1 VVGTVRR
8 LLHAPSF
15 FLAKP
20 RSMADRSVQ
29 TCTDYTSWAITIGLG
44 DNVDAMHQPL
54 LSVLVLSSAR
64 AHISSSVR
72 TEQCRLR
79 CNGRSISVYT
89 VSVVFIRGRR
99 RADSDVAAAWTSVV
113 AMQTWTP
120 SSTCRHGRPSSL
132 RAGQTPV
139 FSRAARGR
147 RRGTL
152 PARPVGARRGSSDAL
167 VHRDRRRGTPVAARN
182 PSIRTVFVFE
192 AYRQRCVTDDRFAG
206 G

>member
-1 VVGTVRR
+1 
-8 LLHAPSF
+8 
-15 FLAKP
+15 
-20 RSMADRSVQ
+20 M
-29 TCTDYTSWAITIGLG
+29 
-44 DNVDAMHQPL
+44 
-54 LSVLVLSSAR
+54 
-64 AHISSSVR
+64 
-72 TEQCRLR
+72 
-79 CNGRSISVYT
+79 SVYT

-152 PARPVGARRGSSDAL
+152 PARPVGARRGSSDAGAQRSIVGESRPL
-167 VHRDRRRGTPVAARN
+167 APGIHQFVQCSYLKLTRNGALRMIACSRLELERDHMCLALLKYVMGWWKVRYVR
-182 PSIRTVFVFE
+182 PSP
-192 AYRQRCVTDDRFAG
+192 YYK
-206 G
+206 

>member
-1 VVGTVRR
+1 VRHPKPAT
-8 LLHAPSF
+8 LTLVSWLVQYGDCSVPHLCSWKTALHG
-15 FLAKP
+15 
-20 RSMADRSVQ
+20 RSIRPNLHGLH
-29 TCTDYTSWAITIGLG
+29 TSWAITIGLG
-44 DNVDAMHQPL
+44 DNVDVLHQPL

-132 RAGQTPV
+132 RAGQTPM
-139 FSRAARGR
+139 FSRTARGGGVALSPPVR
-147 RRGTL
+147 W
-152 PARPVGARRGSSDAL
+152 ARVAVALTL
-167 VHRDRRRGTPVAARN
+167 VHRDRSSASHARWRQE
-182 PSIRTVFVFE
+182 SINSYSVRI
-192 AYRQRCVTDDRFAG
+192 
-206 G
+206 